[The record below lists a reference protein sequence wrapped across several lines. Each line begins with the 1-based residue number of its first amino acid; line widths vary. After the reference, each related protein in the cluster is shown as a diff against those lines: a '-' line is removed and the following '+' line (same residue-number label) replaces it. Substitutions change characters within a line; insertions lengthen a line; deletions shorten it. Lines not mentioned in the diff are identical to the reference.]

1 MSIEIEAGKDKT
13 VLLPVD
19 EPIKVNGI
27 VIPQTQN
34 TIKKGLTL
42 LLKTTVYYDALQSIK
57 VKHND
62 KEYVVV
68 HDSGILLKVTDKKG
82 D

>member
-34 TIKKGLTL
+34 TIKKV
-42 LLKTTVYYDALQSIK
+42 LKSSS
-57 VKHND
+57 
-62 KEYVVV
+62 VV
-68 HDSGILLKVTDKKG
+68 LE
-82 D
+82 